1 MATHH
6 IIDRRKNQR
15 GKSSG
20 NRQRFIQR
28 VREHVKR
35 AARDAIRDGNIK
47 DITSKEGRKV
57 NIPTKDLEEHHIVHG
72 QGGDSERVFPG
83 NEDYI
88 TGDRI
93 RRPRGGGDGGGGKDA
108 SEDGEGEDSFSFHLT
123 QEEFLDLFFDDLELP
138 DMIKENIKVTESYQ
152 YNRSGFVTE
161 GTPARLNVLRSM
173 RQAKGRKRALMG
185 PKKKK
190 LKELEDELTAI
201 DERLSNWTYDPSTTC
216 DEFSDQSGEQGELQ
230 ERKILIEAEIKRLK
244 RKILAIPFVDEMDL
258 RYNYWKKTPQPTTQA
273 VMFCIMDVS
282 GSMGEWEKEMAKRFF
297 MLLYL
302 FLTRSYERVELVFIG
317 HHSIAKEVEEEE
329 FFHSRETGGTL
340 VSPALEMMCDI
351 IRKRYDLNSWNV
363 YGCQASDG
371 DNWPNDTEA
380 AKDILEGEL
389 LRMVQYFAYVEI
401 DELEGR
407 DSDLWET
414 YNEIKTRHEN
424 FDMTIINDAADIYP
438 VFRKLFEKGKVGSS
452 K

>member
-1 MATHH
+1 MSTHH

-20 NRQRFIQR
+20 NRQRFIRR
-28 VREHVKR
+28 VKEHVKR
-35 AARDAIRDGNIK
+35 AARDAIRDGNIR
-47 DITSKEGRKV
+47 DITSKKGRKV
-57 NIPTKDLEEHHIVHG
+57 NIPVKDLEEHHIVHG

-93 RRPRGGGDGGGGKDA
+93 RRPKGGAGGAGGKDA

-138 DMIKENIKVTESYQ
+138 DMIKENIKVTDSYQ

-161 GTPARLNVLRSM
+161 GTPARLNILRSM

-190 LKELEDELTAI
+190 LKELEEELVGI
-201 DERLSNWTYDPSTTC
+201 N
-216 DEFSDQSGEQGELQ
+216 ELLLTFDL
-230 ERKILIEAEIKRLK
+230 ETPPTELITLEKRKDVVEDEIKRLK
-244 RKILAIPFVDEMDL
+244 RKLRAIPFVDEMDL

-302 FLTRSYERVELVFIG
+302 FLTRSYERVELVFIR
-317 HHSIAKEVEEEE
+317 HHSIAKEVDEDE
-329 FFHSRETGGTL
+329 FFHSKETGGTL
-340 VSPALEMMCDI
+340 VSPALEIMVDVI
-351 IRKRYDLNSWNV
+351 KKRYDLNSWNV

-380 AKDILEGEL
+380 AKDILESEL

-401 DELEGR
+401 DQFEGR

-414 YNEIKTRHEN
+414 YNEIKTRNPN

-438 VFRKLFEKGKVGSS
+438 VFRKLFEKGKASPT

>member
-20 NRQRFIQR
+20 NRQRFIRR
-28 VREHVKR
+28 VKEHVKR
-35 AARDAIRDGNIK
+35 AARDAIRDGNIR
-47 DITSKEGRKV
+47 DITSKKGRKV
-57 NIPTKDLEEHHIVHG
+57 NIPVKDLEEHHIVHG

-93 RRPRGGGDGGGGKDA
+93 RRPKGGAGGAGGKDA

-138 DMIKENIKVTESYQ
+138 DMIKENIKVTDSYQ

-161 GTPARLNVLRSM
+161 GTPARLNILRSM

-190 LKELEDELTAI
+190 LKELEEELVGI
-201 DERLSNWTYDPSTTC
+201 N
-216 DEFSDQSGEQGELQ
+216 ELLLTFDL
-230 ERKILIEAEIKRLK
+230 ETPPTELITLEKRKDVVEDEIKRLK
-244 RKILAIPFVDEMDL
+244 RKLRAIPFVDEMDL

-302 FLTRSYERVELVFIG
+302 FLTRSYERVELVFIR
-317 HHSIAKEVEEEE
+317 HHSIAKEVDEDE
-329 FFHSRETGGTL
+329 FFHSKETGGTL
-340 VSPALEMMCDI
+340 VSPALEIMVDVI
-351 IRKRYDLNSWNV
+351 KKRYDLNSWNV

-380 AKDILEGEL
+380 AKDILESEL

-401 DELEGR
+401 DQFEGR

-414 YNEIKTRHEN
+414 YNEIKTRNPN

-438 VFRKLFEKGKVGSS
+438 VFRKLFEKGKASPT